1 MQNKGLTTRI
11 ILSEIEEAND
21 DTCIMAS
28 DLTEEGLAL
37 VRKSYGRWTD
47 SIVDKKKA
55 PNDFDI
61 LDKALQKIREEKK

>member
-1 MQNKGLTTRI
+1 
-11 ILSEIEEAND
+11 
-21 DTCIMAS
+21 MAS